1 MQRAAGLLRKL
12 KLPAGLTGPEDIARV
27 AWPAAVGRK
36 IADRTRVAAVVRKS
50 LVIEVEDQVWQRQL
64 NALRY
69 TILDNLRRVL
79 GDRLEIEDIDFRPMP
94 PKRQPQ
100 RAESAAGTPARDES
114 AAIADPVL
122 QRVYRLA
129 KRKASA

>member
-1 MQRAAGLLRKL
+1 MQRAAGVLRKL
-12 KLPAGLTGPEDIARV
+12 KLPAGLTGPEEIARA
-27 AWPAAVGRK
+27 AWPAAAGRK
-36 IADRTRVAAVVRKS
+36 IADRTRIAAVVRKS

-64 NALRY
+64 HALRY
-69 TILDNLRRVL
+69 AILDNLRRVL
-79 GDRLEIEDIDFRPMP
+79 GDRLEIEDLDFRPMP

-100 RAESAAGTPARDES
+100 RAASAGGEAAPDEA

-122 QRVYRLA
+122 QRVYRMA